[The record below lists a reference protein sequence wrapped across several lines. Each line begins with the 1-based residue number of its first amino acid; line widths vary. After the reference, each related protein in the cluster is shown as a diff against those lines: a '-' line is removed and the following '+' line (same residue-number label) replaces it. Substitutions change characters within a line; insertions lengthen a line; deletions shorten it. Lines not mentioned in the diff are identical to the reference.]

1 VSDYKFCPR
10 CATPLTLKGLGGAQ
24 RAHCTACAF
33 THWNNPA
40 PVVAALIELDG
51 RIVLARNA
59 AWPQGMFGLIT
70 GFLEAGETPEQGV
83 EREVL
88 EETGLQTQSTE
99 LLGVYEF
106 AKKNELIIGYHVQA
120 QGEIRLNEELSEYRL
135 IAPEKLK
142 PWPFGTGLAMAEWL
156 KRRKISFEFLE
167 MQAVQKIL
175 RGEAAD
181 EQAPKD
187 A

>member
-1 VSDYKFCPR
+1 MSDYKFCPR
-10 CATPLTLKGLGGAQ
+10 CATALALKADGGLQ
-24 RAHCTACAF
+24 RQHCPACAW

-51 RIVLARNA
+51 HVLLARNS

-83 EREVL
+83 AREVL

-106 AKKNELIIGYHVQA
+106 TRKNELIIGYHVQA
-120 QGEIRLNEELSEYRL
+120 AGQIQLNEELSEYRL

-156 KRRKISFEFLE
+156 KRRKIAFEFLDL
-167 MQAVQKIL
+167 QTVQKTM
-175 RGEAAD
+175 RGEAV
-181 EQAPKD
+181 KD

>member
-1 VSDYKFCPR
+1 MSDYQFCPR
-10 CATPLTLKGLGGAQ
+10 CGTGLISKHLGERERQ
-24 RAHCTACAF
+24 HCPACAW

-40 PVVAALIELDG
+40 PVVAALIELEG
-51 RIVLARNA
+51 RILLARNA

-83 EREVL
+83 AREVL

-106 AKKNELIIGYHVQA
+106 TRKNELIIGYHVLA
-120 QGEIRLNEELSEYRL
+120 QGQIQLNEELSEYKL

-156 KRRKISFEFLE
+156 KRRKIIFEFLDL
-167 MQAVQKIL
+167 QTVQKTM
-175 RGEAAD
+175 RGEAV
-181 EQAPKD
+181 KD

>member
-1 VSDYKFCPR
+1 LSPYKFCPR
-10 CATPLTLKGLGGAQ
+10 CATALTLKELSGVQ
-24 RAHCTACAF
+24 RAHCPTCAF

-40 PVVAALIELDG
+40 PVVAALIELSG
-51 RIVLARNA
+51 HILLARNA

-83 EREVL
+83 AREVL
-88 EETGLQTQSTE
+88 EETGLAAQSTE

-106 AKKNELIIGYHVQA
+106 TRKNELIIGYHVQA
-120 QGEIRLNEELSEYRL
+120 QGEIRLNEELAEYRL

-156 KRRKISFEFLE
+156 KRRKIPFEFLDL
-167 MQAVQKIL
+167 QAVQKTM
-175 RGEAAD
+175 RGEQK
-181 EQAPKD
+181 EEV
-187 A
+187 